1 MTYIVRLH
9 ASAQENGLLVQPV
22 ALLIMH
28 PMGQSVLHTKH
39 KTYTKTTR
47 DHMKDPARTTIKQYS
62 RFSRPTLLHLTFA
75 HAAQSNI
82 KLL

>member
-1 MTYIVRLH
+1 MTYIVWLH

-28 PMGQSVLHTKH
+28 PMGQCALHTLT
-39 KTYTKTTR
+39 TYTKTIR
-47 DHMKDPARTTIKQYS
+47 DHMKDPARATIKQYS